1 MEPIRAWFRRHL
13 EDPEV
18 LVLTVLLA
26 ASAALIVLAGRALTP
41 VIAAVVIA
49 YVLDAPIERLR
60 RLGVPRAL
68 ALGAVFSGFVALLL
82 LSLLA
87 FLPLLLQ
94 QVEQVV
100 RALPGMIAIVQ
111 ELLLELPERRPDLIA
126 PQQVQELVEQMRGQA
141 LAAAQGLLAYSLGQL
156 GSLFTMGVYL
166 FVVPFVVFFLLKDK
180 QRILAWLAR
189 FLPDRRALAA
199 RVWADIDHKLG
210 AYVRGKI
217 YEIAIVGGVTY
228 AAFTWLGVDFALLLA
243 VATGLSVLVP
253 YLGAASVAVPVAL
266 VALFQFGWSGSFAA
280 VVGAYSVIQFFDGNL
295 LAPLLLAGVVDIHP
309 VAVIAAIFL
318 FGAIWGFWGV
328 FFAIPLATVA
338 AAVIEAWPRA
348 AAPLVEAAD

>member
-18 LVLTVLLA
+18 LVLAVLLLGGV
-26 ASAALIVLAGRALTP
+26 ALVVVAGRALSP
-41 VIAAVVIA
+41 LIASVVIA
-49 YVLDAPIERLR
+49 YVLDAPIERMR
-60 RLGVPRAL
+60 GLGVPRPL
-68 ALGAVFSGFVALLL
+68 AFGAVYVGFVALLL

-94 QVEQVV
+94 QIEQVV

-111 ELLLELPERRPDLIA
+111 ELLLELPERWPDLVA
-126 PQQVQELVEQMRGQA
+126 PQQVQELVENARGQA
-141 LAAAQGLLAYSLGQL
+141 LTAAQGVLAYSLGQL
-156 GSLFTMGVYL
+156 GSLFTIGVYL

-180 QRILAWLAR
+180 GRILGWLAR
-189 FLPDRRALAA
+189 FLPARRALAA
-199 RVWADIDHKLG
+199 RVWQDVDRKLG

-217 YEIAIVGGVTY
+217 YEIAIVGVTTWV
-228 AAFTWLGVDFALLLA
+228 AFTLLGVDFALLLA

-253 YLGAASVAVPVAL
+253 YLGAVSVAVPVAL
-266 VALFQFGWSGSFAA
+266 VAFFQFGWSGSFAA
-280 VVGAYSVIQFFDGNL
+280 AMGAYGVIQFLDGNL

-309 VAVIAAIFL
+309 VAVIAAIFA
-318 FGAIWGFWGV
+318 FGALWGFWGV

-338 AAVIEAWPRA
+338 AAVIEAWPRPA
-348 AAPLVEAAD
+348 SPERVA

>member
-18 LVLTVLLA
+18 LVLAVLLLGGL
-26 ASAALIVLAGRALTP
+26 ALVVLAGRALSP
-41 VIAAVVIA
+41 LIASIVIA
-49 YVLDAPIERLR
+49 YVLDAPIEHLR
-60 RLGVPRAL
+60 RLGVPRPL
-68 ALGAVFSGFVALLL
+68 AFGAIYAGFVALLL

-94 QVEQVV
+94 QTEQVV

-111 ELLLELPERRPDLIA
+111 ELLLELPERWPDLVA
-126 PQQVQELVEQMRGQA
+126 PQQVQELVERFRGEA
-141 LAAAQGLLAYSLGQL
+141 LNAAQGALAYSLGQL
-156 GSLFTMGVYL
+156 GSLFSLAVYL

-180 QRILAWLAR
+180 RRILAWLGR
-189 FLPDRRALAA
+189 FLPARRALAA
-199 RVWADIDHKLG
+199 RVWEDVDRKLG

-217 YEIAIVGGVTY
+217 YEIAIVGSTTY
-228 AAFTWLGVDFALLLA
+228 VAFALLGVDFALLLA

-253 YLGAASVAVPVAL
+253 YLGAVSVAVPVAL
-266 VALFQFGWSGSFAA
+266 VAFFQFGWSGSFAG
-280 VVGAYSVIQFFDGNL
+280 VMGAYTLIQFLDGNL

-309 VAVIAAIFL
+309 VAVIAAIFM
-318 FGAIWGFWGV
+318 FGALWGFWGV

-348 AAPLVEAAD
+348 EEPAPGSG